1 MNIYN
6 IIDIVVVFRMATEI
20 QTQSL
25 SNNSS
30 MKPTDTFPE
39 FNLIFRLSNFIHKYK
54 INRHFE
60 RFPFLG
66 FKILSIFIGIE
77 HAIKGHK
84 QLSKT
89 WQFFYPKKEKMYRH
103 WTNLFV
109 RYNIELWLDTTFY
122 LPLRNATNEEY
133 FNPIEGFENLK
144 KAILKKKGVLVP
156 TIHIGEFYH
165 TLFSLFHKEI
175 TIDGKKQKI
184 PLVVLG
190 SKENDFLF
198 KEQLKSIKNLKVIL
212 TDDFKSLK
220 KTVEHYLKKNFTV
233 FLIQDYYFP
242 NQLRAPFFYN
252 SKKSKNSNN
261 NNNSNFLIPCPQMI
275 THFHLNL
282 GCPIIPVI
290 AIPKHNLKHSLI
302 KFLPEICPQTMDI
315 SKVNE
320 ILKNEIIKF
329 RNNALTKKQRYGL
342 ISLLINRELYPYVFK
357 YPYLWQEAFLFFD
370 RTKFRIE
377 FKDVDSHYEMFS
389 ILVNRL
395 SQFIDK
401 TYEPGR
407 NDNIILQ
414 EIQKL
419 SIDLEEMEKDPE
431 DKLQITNKYIEL
443 GRLNGKDAFTKAIS
457 IILKIQTAYIR
468 QNYKQI
474 SEILNSI
481 LDFF

>member
-1 MNIYN
+1 MTI
-6 IIDIVVVFRMATEI
+6 EI
-20 QTQSL
+20 KECSL

-30 MKPTDTFPE
+30 MRPTETFPE

-54 INRHFE
+54 MNRNFE
-60 RFPFLG
+60 RFPFLS

-77 HAIKGHK
+77 HAINGHK

-89 WQFFYPKKEKMYRH
+89 WQFFYPKKENLYRH

-109 RYNIELWLDTTFY
+109 RYNIQLWLDTTFY
-122 LPLRNATNEEY
+122 LPLRNATNEKY

-144 KAILKKKGVLVP
+144 QAILKKKGVLVP
-156 TIHIGEFYH
+156 TIHMGEFYH

-175 TIDGKKQKI
+175 TFDGKKQKM

-198 KEQLKSIKNLKVIL
+198 KEQLKPIKNLKVIL
-212 TDDFKSLK
+212 TDDFKVLK
-220 KTVEHYLKKNFTV
+220 KTVEHYLKKNYIV

-242 NQLRAPFFYN
+242 NQLRAPFYYN
-252 SKKSKNSNN
+252 SKNSKNAKKT
-261 NNNSNFLIPCPQMI
+261 NFLIPCPQMI

-290 AIPKHNLKHSLI
+290 AIPKHNLKHSLV
-302 KFLPEICPQTMDI
+302 KFLPEVYPQTMDI
-315 SKVNE
+315 SKESE
-320 ILKNEIIKF
+320 ILKNEIINF
-329 RNNALTKKQRYGL
+329 RNNTLTKKQQYGL

-377 FKDVDSHYEMFS
+377 LKDVNSHFEMFS
-389 ILVNRL
+389 LLVNRL

-407 NDNIILQ
+407 NDVKIIQ

-419 SIDLEEMEKDPE
+419 NIDLEKMEKDPR
-431 DKLQITNKYIEL
+431 DKLRITNKYIEL
-443 GRLNGKDAFTKAIS
+443 GRLSGKSAFTKAIS
-457 IILKIQTAYIR
+457 IILKFQTAYIK

-474 SEILNSI
+474 SEKLNYILN
-481 LDFF
+481 FF

>member
-1 MNIYN
+1 MK
-6 IIDIVVVFRMATEI
+6 IDFVIVFGMTTEI
-20 QTQSL
+20 QIQRL

-30 MKPTDTFPE
+30 IRPTETFPE

-54 INRHFE
+54 INRGFE
-60 RFPFLG
+60 KFPFLA

-77 HAIKGHK
+77 HAINGHK

-144 KAILKKKGVLVP
+144 QAILKKKGVLVP

-175 TIDGKKQKI
+175 VIDGKKQKI

-198 KEQLKSIKNLKVIL
+198 KEQLKPIKNLKVIL
-212 TDDFKSLK
+212 TDDFKILK
-220 KTVEHYLKKNFTV
+220 KTVEHYLKKNYTV

-242 NQLRAPFFYN
+242 NQLRTPFYYN
-252 SKKSKNSNN
+252 SKNTKSSK
-261 NNNSNFLIPCPQMI
+261 NSNFLIPCPQMI

-290 AIPKHNLKHSLI
+290 AIPKHNLKHSRV

-315 SKVNE
+315 SKENE
-320 ILKNEIIKF
+320 KLKNEIINF

-370 RTKFRIE
+370 RTKFRIQL
-377 FKDVDSHYEMFS
+377 KDIKSYVELLHT
-389 ILVNRL
+389 ILVKL
-395 SQFIDK
+395 KLFIKK

-407 NDNIILQ
+407 KDSKILQ
-414 EIQKL
+414 IIGGIEL
-419 SIDLEEMEKDPE
+419 DLENFEQDPNE
-431 DKLQITNKYIEL
+431 ELQINNKFIEL
-443 GRLNGKDAFTKAIS
+443 GRMNGRNAIS
-457 IILKIQTAYIR
+457 KIILIIKSF
-468 QNYKQI
+468 QNTNIKTKYKNI
-474 SEILNSI
+474 NEK
-481 LDFF
+481 LDSLRIFF

>member
-1 MNIYN
+1 MK
-6 IIDIVVVFRMATEI
+6 IDFVIVFGMATEI
-20 QTQSL
+20 KAQGL
-25 SNNSS
+25 SNHSS
-30 MKPTDTFPE
+30 MRPTETFPE

-54 INRHFE
+54 INRGFE
-60 RFPFLG
+60 KIPFLA
-66 FKILSIFIGIE
+66 FKMLSIFIGIE
-77 HAIKGHK
+77 HSINGHA

-89 WQFFYPKKEKMYRH
+89 WQFFYPKKENMYRQ
-103 WTNLFV
+103 WTNQFV
-109 RYNIELWLDTTFY
+109 RYNIELWFDTTFY
-122 LPLRNATNEEY
+122 LPLRNAKNEEY

-144 KAILKKKGVLVP
+144 QAILKKRGVLVP

-212 TDDFKSLK
+212 TNDFKILK
-220 KTVEHYLKKNFTV
+220 KTVEHYLKKNYTV

-242 NQLRAPFFYN
+242 NQLRAPFYYN
-252 SKKSKNSNN
+252 SKKSKNSK
-261 NNNSNFLIPCPQMI
+261 NSNFLIPCPQMI

-282 GCPIIPVI
+282 GCPIIPVM
-290 AIPKHNLKHSLI
+290 AIPKHNLKHSLV
-302 KFLPEICPQTMDI
+302 KFLPEISPQTMDI
-315 SKVNE
+315 SKESE
-320 ILKNEIIKF
+320 ILKNEIINF

-342 ISLLINRELYPYVFK
+342 ISLLINRELYSYVFK

-377 FKDVDSHYEMFS
+377 LKDVNSHFEMFS
-389 ILVNRL
+389 ILINRL
-395 SQFIDK
+395 RQFIEK

-407 NDNIILQ
+407 KDGEILQ
-414 EIQKL
+414 IIKEIN
-419 SIDLEEMEKDPE
+419 IDLEKMKKDPK
-431 DKLQITNKYIEL
+431 DNLRINNKYIEL
-443 GRLNGKDAFTKAIS
+443 GRLNGKNAFIKAIS
-457 IILKIQTAYIR
+457 IILKFQSVYIR

-474 SEILNSI
+474 SEKLNSI